1 MSGFFANAVVYILAA
16 IVCVPIAK
24 RLGMGSV
31 LGYLLAGIIIGPYL
45 LGFITNE
52 GQGQDIMHATE
63 FGVVMMLFLIGL
75 ELEPKMLWRIKDLI
89 LRIGL
94 SQILLTSLIVFG
106 IGILVQIPWQAAL
119 AISLSMALS
128 STAIVL
134 QSLKEKNQMNQP
146 LGKMSFGVLL
156 MQDIAVIPILAI
168 LPLLVVQGA
177 QLAKTDPEQMHGLI
191 DQLPAWAQ
199 TLSIFGAIGIVILL
213 GRYGFGPLLNFVAKT
228 RLRELFTASALLIVV
243 GISFLMELVGLSPAL
258 GAFLAGVILANS
270 PYRHALE
277 SDLEPFK
284 GLLLGL
290 FFMAVGSTI
299 NFTLIF
305 NEASTIFSITFG
317 IILIKA
323 LILLVLGTMKKL
335 RFSSNLSFA
344 IGLSQVGEFS
354 FVTYAFALQ
363 LGIFSQSMSDTLMA
377 VTALSMTIS
386 PILMVILDL
395 AILPKL
401 DRNEEKKDQK
411 MDEVNEK
418 NKVLLIGFGHFGS
431 TVGRFLRA
439 SGVEATILDSDPER
453 VEYLRKMGFKVYFGD
468 GTRAELLESAG
479 AHDASILISAI
490 DDREI
495 SKVLVELC
503 QKEFPHLEVMIRA
516 KNRMDAFELMDM
528 GVENIYRENLDTS
541 IKMGE
546 DALKKLGF
554 RAHTVH
560 RLAKQF
566 HDYDEASL
574 KVLVNFKHNRDEY
587 ISKTKQQIEIQESLI
602 SGELSR
608 KFSVNDHTWD
618 SESIKEAVNSETG
631 NTK

>member
-1 MSGFFANAVVYILAA
+1 MNGFLGNAIIYILAA
-16 IVCVPIAK
+16 IVCVPLAK

-31 LGYLLAGIIIGPYL
+31 LGYLLAGILIGPYL

-52 GQGQDIMHATE
+52 GHGQDIMHATE

-75 ELEPKMLWRIKDLI
+75 ELEPKNLWKIRGLI
-89 LRIGL
+89 VRVGL
-94 SQILLTSLIVFG
+94 SQVLVTAALVFG
-106 IGILVQIPWQAAL
+106 IGIVLHIQWQIAL

-134 QSLKEKNQMNQP
+134 QSLKERNQMNSQ

-156 MQDIAVIPILAI
+156 MQDIAIIPILAV
-168 LPLLVVQGA
+168 LPLLIPATTKQTGA
-177 QLAKTDPEQMHGLI
+177 SDQMHGLL
-191 DQLPAWAQ
+191 DSFPGWLQ
-199 TLSIFGAIGIVILL
+199 TVSIFGAIAIVVVL
-213 GRYGFGPLLNFVAKT
+213 GRYGFGPLLNYVAKT

-243 GISFLMELVGLSPAL
+243 GISYLMELVGLSPAL

-299 NFTLIF
+299 NFSLIY
-305 NEASTIFSITFG
+305 NEAGTVFSLTLG
-317 IILIKA
+317 ILLLKTTV
-323 LILLVLGTMKKL
+323 LLVLGKIKKL
-335 RFSSNLSFA
+335 QLSTNLSFA

-354 FVTYAFALQ
+354 FVTYAFAQQ
-363 LGIFSQSMSDTLMA
+363 LGIFSQPISDTLMA

-386 PILMVILDL
+386 PILMVIFDKL
-395 AILPKL
+395 ILPLLTKTP
-401 DRNEEKKDQK
+401 DSKEQN
-411 MDEVNEK
+411 MDNINEK
-418 NKVLLIGFGHFGS
+418 NKVILIGFGHFGS

-439 SGVEATILDSDPER
+439 SGVEATILDSDPDR
-453 VEYLRKMGFKVYFGD
+453 IDYLRKMGFKVYFGD
-468 GTRAELLESAG
+468 GTRGELLESAG
-479 AHDASILISAI
+479 AGEASILISAI
-490 DDREI
+490 DNTEYSMR
-495 SKVLVELC
+495 LVELC
-503 QKEFPHLEVMIRA
+503 KKEFPHLEVMIRA
-516 KNRMDAFELMDM
+516 KNRYDAFELMEM
-528 GVENIYRENLDTS
+528 GATNIYREHLDTS

-546 DALKKLGF
+546 DVLKKLGF

-574 KVLVNFKHNRDEY
+574 KVLIKYKNNQDEY
-587 ISKTKQQIEIQESLI
+587 ISKARQQIEMQEALL
-602 SGELSR
+602 SGEMMR
-608 KFSVNDHTWD
+608 KFAVNDHAWD
-618 SESIKEAVNSETG
+618 SDAIKEVVQSE
-631 NTK
+631 N